1 MILPIPA
8 IDIIGGKCVR
18 LSQGDY
24 QSRKEYDADPVD
36 MVKRYA
42 DHGMS
47 RVHVV
52 DLDGAKAS
60 EPANLRLL
68 ERMALVDSAAIE
80 WGGGIKSDWSL
91 RDVFNAGASYAII
104 GSVAAK
110 SPDVFVSWLQ
120 QYGPD
125 RMVLGADVRDREV
138 AVNGWLEQSRHSIDA
153 LIDIFVP
160 HGLSQVVCT
169 DIACDGMLQG
179 PNFDLYQWLM
189 QKYPDL
195 VFTASGGIGS
205 MNDIERLD
213 AMGMPRV
220 IIGKAI
226 YEGKISLKQLEQL
239 C

>member
-36 MVKRYA
+36 MVKRFA

-125 RMVLGADVRDREV
+125 SMVLGADVRDREV
-138 AVNGWLEQSRHSIDA
+138 AVNGWLEQSQHSIDA

-179 PNFDLYQWLM
+179 PNFDLYQCLM

-205 MNDIERLD
+205 MDDIERLD

-226 YEGKISLKQLEQL
+226 YEGKISLKQLEEL